1 MMTDLL
7 TLRRSRDALRKNL
20 FLAASGAPDLLQP
33 ISLPK
38 RSYPQSDIDDAD
50 NHVPRL
56 PPQQQRPPQQS
67 QLQQSQSQLQPS
79 SQTQSEVGTSQ
90 PDPGSQPMLT
100 IPPPRVATLNSG
112 TSSKSAGTPN
122 TRARRF
128 VVKTSAVATA
138 FANLCKEKVLHR
150 IDC

>member
-1 MMTDLL
+1 MTDLL

-20 FLAASGAPDLLQP
+20 FLASGAPDPLQP

-38 RSYPQSDIDDAD
+38 RSYAQSDIDDAD
-50 NHVPRL
+50 HHIPRPL
-56 PPQQQRPPQQS
+56 QQQQQS
-67 QLQQSQSQLQPS
+67 QLQLS

-90 PDPGSQPMLT
+90 PDPQPMLT
-100 IPPPRVATLNSG
+100 IPPPRVATLNSN

-138 FANLCKEKVLHR
+138 FANLCKEKVLHC
-150 IDC
+150 IGC